1 MIDIIPSLSVIGGK
15 CVRLSQGDYKNKTVY
30 DESPIDIAKKF
41 EDNGITKIHLI
52 DLEGAKAGRVI
63 NYDILELICGHTN
76 LEVNFG
82 GGINTDGDINKVFEY
97 GAKMITVGS
106 LAIKNKNLF
115 TSWLISYGR
124 QKVVLS
130 ADALDRKIQ
139 IKGWQKKTDIDLLD
153 HIEYYFER
161 SIQYVKCSDVSRDGL
176 LQGSS
181 IDIYKDILKRFPELK
196 LFASGGVSSLDE
208 IKALEEVGVHGV
220 IVGKAI
226 YEEQITLS
234 EIHQFFA
241 K

>member
-181 IDIYKDILKRFPELK
+181 IDIYKDILKKFPELK